1 MRFSVIVPVY
11 NADKHLKKAVD
22 SVLKQAMQ
30 SRFEVEVIL
39 VENGSTDGSPK
50 LCDDLAA
57 DYHFVTAL
65 HREKIGAYAA
75 RRLGMETAS
84 GEWLLFLDADDA
96 LCDGS
101 LDALYEF
108 IRSFDRKAA
117 APDMFF
123 YDYKKISPSGES
135 IRTFPFE
142 AGRVYAQDDKK
153 AVYDVMCSGDL
164 LNPLWNKCVKRELAH
179 ASLAG
184 DHTIFLNHG
193 EDLLQTAQLI
203 DKSEGISYLD
213 RVIYG
218 YVTDNSGLS
227 GSYHREYLDHQIT
240 AWERFDDFVADWDK
254 GSGCY
259 KKILDERKSLTCSIA
274 VKNLLMSDL
283 KKSDV
288 SERLK
293 EMLSDS
299 FYLKYAC
306 LALPKWASEE
316 DAFFHELQMAG
327 NPYKAMMGY
336 LGKHRIKAFIKAR
349 IRK

>member
-39 VENGSTDGSPK
+39 VENGSLDGSPK

-84 GEWLLFLDADDA
+84 GDWLLFLDADDTLYGGA
-96 LCDGS
+96 F
-101 LDALYEF
+101 DALYEF
-108 IRSFDRKAA
+108 IGSFDKKEK

-135 IRTFPFE
+135 VRTFPFE
-142 AGRVYAQDDKK
+142 VGRVYAGDDKK

-164 LNPLWNKCVKRELAH
+164 LNPLWNKCVKRNLAH
-179 ASLAG
+179 ASLAE

-193 EDLLQTAQLI
+193 EDLLQTAQFI
-203 DKSEGISYLD
+203 DKSRGISYLD

-218 YVTDNSGLS
+218 YVTDSAGLS

-240 AWERFDDFVADWDK
+240 AWEKFDEFVADWDK
-254 GSGCY
+254 GSSRY
-259 KKILDERKSLTCSIA
+259 KTMLDERKSLTCSIA
-274 VKNLLMSDL
+274 VKSLLMSDL
-283 KKSDV
+283 KKSEV

-293 EMLSDS
+293 EILADP
-299 FYLKYAC
+299 FYLKYAG
-306 LALPKWASEE
+306 LSLPDWASEE
-316 DAFFHELQMAG
+316 DSFFHDLQTAG
-327 NPYKAMMGY
+327 DPYKAMMRY
-336 LGKHRIKAFIKAR
+336 LGKHRLKAFIKAR